1 MHHAKSITQFVA
13 ITAIALSAFGGAPVS
28 AAENPMDDVG
38 LQHNMY
44 LECLQSTGGSVEDSL
59 RRLVEKCGYA
69 QSMPLDEF
77 VKTYQPVIELDPGL
91 TLVEKMAS
99 EQSRFTKY
107 EFSFFSRI
115 DDVVATAADPDQ
127 ADAMFAKLEQE
138 AIATLD
144 PRTRNGANI
153 LGSLSTA
160 RHSLRYW
167 VKHGAGADPVAT
179 GKMRWWKWLLVAAA
193 DAAGYALTEN
203 IGTAA
208 SASETAYNYLNSP

>member
-1 MHHAKSITQFVA
+1 MHHAKTITRFMTIA
-13 ITAIALSAFGGAPVS
+13 AIAASAFGATPAS
-28 AAENPMDDVG
+28 AAENPMDEVG

-44 LECLQSTGGSVEDSL
+44 LECLQSTGGTAEDSL
-59 RRLVEKCGYA
+59 RRLIEKCGYA
-69 QSMPLDEF
+69 QSMSTDEF

-91 TLVEKMAS
+91 TLVEKMAA
-99 EQSRFTKY
+99 ERFRFTKY
-107 EFSFFSRI
+107 EFSFYERI
-115 DDVVATAADPDQ
+115 DDVVATAVDPGQ
-127 ADAMFAKLEQE
+127 ADAMFAKLEEE
-138 AIATLD
+138 AIANLD

-167 VKHGAGADPVAT
+167 VKHGADADAGTT
-179 GKMRWWKWLLVAAA
+179 GKMRWWKWLIVVAV
-193 DAAGYALTEN
+193 DVAGYALTEN